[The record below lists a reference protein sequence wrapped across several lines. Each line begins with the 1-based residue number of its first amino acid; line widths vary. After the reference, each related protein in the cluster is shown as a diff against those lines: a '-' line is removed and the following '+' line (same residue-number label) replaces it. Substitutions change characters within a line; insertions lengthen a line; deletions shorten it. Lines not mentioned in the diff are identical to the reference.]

1 MTLSI
6 IAARAANGAIG
17 KDNRLLWHLKDDLL
31 RFKTMTMGRSLVMGR
46 KTFESLPGLL
56 PGRIHYVLSKN
67 PHYQVP
73 HGVRLFSSA
82 AELMNSLPEGEN
94 FVIGGACIYQIFLP
108 YADRLYLTEV
118 EKSFDGDAFFP
129 EFAVNEWV
137 QTEKLQG
144 EANILPHY
152 FVTYE
157 RKRT

>member
-31 RFKTMTMGRSLVMGR
+31 RFKKMTMGRSLVMGR

-73 HGVRLFSSA
+73 HGSGSSVRPL
-82 AELMNSLPEGEN
+82 N
-94 FVIGGACIYQIFLP
+94 
-108 YADRLYLTEV
+108 
-118 EKSFDGDAFFP
+118 
-129 EFAVNEWV
+129 
-137 QTEKLQG
+137 
-144 EANILPHY
+144 
-152 FVTYE
+152 
-157 RKRT
+157 

>member
-1 MTLSI
+1 MT
-6 IAARAANGAIG
+6 R
-17 KDNRLLWHLKDDLL
+17 W
-31 RFKTMTMGRSLVMGR
+31 
-46 KTFESLPGLL
+46 
-56 PGRIHYVLSKN
+56 
-67 PHYQVP
+67 
-73 HGVRLFSSA
+73 
-82 AELMNSLPEGEN
+82 PEGK
-94 FVIGGACIYQIFLP
+94 ILLLGGACIYQIFLP